1 MQIVDSLN
9 ESQWGRIVYNS
20 SFATFFQT
28 PQCYQFYK
36 DVPFLE
42 AFVYGIENEGVLKGV
57 VVGYVEKN
65 GGSLKQFFSRRAI
78 VNGGPLLAEDITDE
92 ELIFFLSEVKK
103 RLAKKAIYIETR
115 NFNDY
120 SRFKA
125 AFVQTGFEYRQ
136 HLGKGFREDSS
147 YFCCSSENL
156 QEHSEFQFREGDRPL
171 PESLF
176 H

>member
-42 AFVYGIENEGVLKGV
+42 AFAYGIENEGVLKGV

-136 HLGKGFREDSS
+136 HPGKGF
-147 YFCCSSENL
+147 
-156 QEHSEFQFREGDRPL
+156 
-171 PESLF
+171 
-176 H
+176 